1 MIRPVFAFVF
11 CVAAVLIPS
20 AQAADQPAN
29 PTGKP
34 PIFETDILPIFKAK
48 CAGCHNPRA
57 KKAELDLTS
66 LAAVAEGG
74 ESGELI
80 VGGKPDDSLLYEM
93 IHAGLMPPEDAKK
106 PLTKAEIQ
114 TIRHWIQTG
123 AKSKKGDAV
132 STADLVTQ
140 HDIIPLLNLRCTVCH
155 GLRKQQAGLDL
166 TSKSSMLKGGKSRA
180 VIVPGHPGES
190 LILKRIHAEDMPPRK
205 LLVRFGVRPMT
216 APEIATL
223 SDWIEAGALEVDV
236 QPDVATTEPDPLVT
250 DEDRQF
256 WAFQTPVRPDVPRVK
271 HQARVRNPLDAFLL
285 QKLEE
290 QQLAFSP
297 EADRLTL
304 IRRVAFDLTGLA
316 PDWEDVETFLA
327 DDSPRA
333 YETMVEGYLA
343 SSRYGE
349 RWGQFWLDLA
359 GYADS
364 EGKRSADPIRPHA
377 WRYRDY
383 VIRAF
388 NTDKPYDRF
397 LLEQIAGDELV
408 DYEHADEITPQMYDN
423 LVATAFL
430 RMAPDGTGSDIVDTA
445 VERMEVIADE
455 LNIFSAGI
463 LGLTMKC
470 AQCHSHKYDP
480 IPQRDYYR
488 LMAVFKGAYDEH
500 DWLKPSFVPGQTKTA
515 KAGRVLPHVSA
526 DEIAKWQA
534 EKSRHDQQLADAQ
547 QELKQLRDR
556 LIEKLRAEQ
565 IAKLPAEIQDKVK
578 QLLNTPKPKRT
589 KEQKKLAAKYEADL
603 TFDDK
608 QLSKADSDFKKLAA
622 ATAKQVKELQ
632 AKAPTQPQIRALWDR
647 GVPSPTYIYR
657 RGEVTN
663 PDRLVGPGVPAVLTD
678 GKTPF
683 DVQPPWP
690 GANSSGRRL
699 ALARWLIEPNH
710 PLTARVMVNRIWRF
724 HFGRGIVKSLGNFGH
739 TGSRPTQPEL
749 LDWLAREFVDR
760 KWSVKQMHRLMMNS
774 TAYRQSSQM
783 TDKLAE
789 LDPENALVSRMP
801 LRRMEAEVVRD
812 SVLLVA
818 GRLDET
824 QFGQPDPVNVRPDG
838 LATSIEGKQ
847 GWRRSIYVQH
857 RRKEMP
863 TILENFDLPQMI
875 PNCVERPSA
884 TVVSQALHLMNDSL
898 ILKLS
903 GLFAER
909 VQTEAGTE
917 PYRQIEHAYRIA
929 LSRSPTEEEKQLSL
943 ETLAAL
949 TKRWKSE
956 LGGEADKDNE
966 AEKRALAN
974 LCHMLINSAAFLYVD

>member
-1 MIRPVFAFVF
+1 MRVIRPAFVVIF
-11 CVAAVLIPS
+11 WLASVLTAT
-20 AQAADQPAN
+20 AQAADQPA
-29 PTGKP
+29 KS

-48 CAGCHNPRA
+48 CASCHNPRA
-57 KKAELDLTS
+57 KKAELDLTT
-66 LAAVAEGG
+66 LDAVAKGG

-93 IHAGLMPPEDAKK
+93 IHEGLMPPEDFKK
-106 PLTKAEIQ
+106 PLTKAEIE
-114 TIRHWIQTG
+114 TISRWIQAG
-123 AKSKKGDAV
+123 AKSKNGDAL
-132 STADLVTQ
+132 SKADLVTQ
-140 HDIIPLLNLRCTVCH
+140 HDIIPLMNLRCTVCH
-155 GLRKQQAGLDL
+155 GLRKQEAGLDL
-166 TSKSSMLKGGKSRA
+166 RSKSSMLKGGKSGPA
-180 VIVPGHPGES
+180 IVLGKPEES
-190 LILKRIHAEDMPPRK
+190 LILKRLHAAEMPPRK
-205 LLVRFGVRPMT
+205 LLVRFGIRPMNS
-216 APEIATL
+216 AEIAML
-223 SDWIEAGALEVDV
+223 SKWIAADGPEVEM
-236 QPDVATTEPDPLVT
+236 QLDVATTAPDPLVT
-250 DEDRQF
+250 DEDRKF
-256 WAFQTPVRPDVPRVK
+256 WAFQKPNRPAVPRVN
-271 HQARVRNPLDAFLL
+271 HQALVRNPLDAFLL
-285 QKLEE
+285 KTLEG
-290 QQLAFSP
+290 QQLSYSP
-297 EADRLTL
+297 EADKLTL

-316 PDWEDVETFLA
+316 PDWKDVETFLA
-327 DDSPRA
+327 DDSPKA
-333 YETMVEGYLA
+333 YEKMVARYLA
-343 SSRYGE
+343 SKRYGE
-349 RWGQFWLDLA
+349 RWGQYWLDLA

-388 NTDKPYDRF
+388 NADKPYDRF
-397 LLEQIAGDELV
+397 LLEQIAGDELA
-408 DYEHADEITPQMYDN
+408 DYEHAAEVTPQMYDN

-455 LNIFSAGI
+455 LNIFTAGI

-500 DWLKPSFVPGQTKTA
+500 DWLKPSFVPGQTETA
-515 KAGRVLPHVSA
+515 KAGRVLVHVLA
-526 DEIAKWQA
+526 DELTKWQA
-534 EKSRHDQQLADAQ
+534 DKLQHEQRVTAAQ
-547 QELKQLRDR
+547 QKLKQPRKL
-556 LIEKLRAEQ
+556 LIEKLRSER
-565 IAKLPAEIQDKVK
+565 IAKLPAEVQEKVK
-578 QLLNTPKPKRT
+578 QLLGTPKPKRNA
-589 KEQKKLAAKYEADL
+589 EQKQLAAKYEASL
-603 TFDDK
+603 KFDDK
-608 QLSKADSDFKKLAA
+608 KLSKADSDFKKLAA
-622 ATAKQVKELQ
+622 ATAKQVKELT
-632 AKAPTQPQIRALWDR
+632 AKAPKQPQIRALWDR

-657 RGEVTN
+657 RGDVTN

-690 GANSSGRRL
+690 GANKSGRRL

-710 PLTARVMVNRIWRF
+710 PLTSRVMINRIWKF

-749 LDWLAREFVDR
+749 LDWLSREFIDR
-760 KWSVKQMHRLMMNS
+760 EWSIKQMHRLMMTS
-774 TAYRQSSQM
+774 SAYRQSSQM

-789 LDPENALVSRMP
+789 LDPENALLSRMP

-824 QFGQPDPVNVRPDG
+824 RFGQPDPVSVRPDG
-838 LATSIEGKQ
+838 LVTSTESKQ

-884 TVVSQALHLMNDSL
+884 TVASQALHLSNDSM

-903 GLFAER
+903 GQFAER

-917 PYRQIEHAYRIA
+917 PYRQIEHAYQIA
-929 LSRSPTEEEKQLSL
+929 LSRPPTDEEKQVSL

-949 TKRWKSE
+949 TKRWKAE

-966 AEKRALAN
+966 AEKRALVN
-974 LCHMLINSAAFLYVD
+974 LCHTLINSAAFLYVD